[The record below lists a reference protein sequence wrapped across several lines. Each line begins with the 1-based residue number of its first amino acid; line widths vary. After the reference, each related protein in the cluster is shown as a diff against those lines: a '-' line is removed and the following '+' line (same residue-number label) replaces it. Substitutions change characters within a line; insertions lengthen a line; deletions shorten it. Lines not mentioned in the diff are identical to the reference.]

1 MCKVTPSTG
10 AESDKT
16 PPPGAPV
23 RSASAA
29 PLLPSLLRGKAV
41 RPHGPAHP
49 LSGGK
54 PARPTRDDPGRPCL
68 TRALSGASAERF
80 SEAPNLA
87 SRGRSGGRAPR
98 GTGRPVSRAQGPRV
112 DPAAPR
118 RRRGR
123 APSRRDTR
131 GGPAARR
138 RPRAG
143 ALTVCGAVSVA
154 APASSAGGKWPPA
167 RRAPAPRPLP
177 STRPSGPERRRP
189 PLRDLG
195 APPPPTQ
202 WPSPQ
207 PPSRAPAQRAQR
219 RARRLPRFAQ
229 AGWEAGAPALSRR
242 VPSPRRAPASPPPV
256 VASVTS
262 SSWQQAPQPGTEEP
276 V

>member
-1 MCKVTPSTG
+1 MSCQSKQFILVQRRQLKSNEACFP
-10 AESDKT
+10 
-16 PPPGAPV
+16 
-23 RSASAA
+23 
-29 PLLPSLLRGKAV
+29 PSLWLTFALFFGFSKNLCFFFIHRLG
-41 RPHGPAHP
+41 
-49 LSGGK
+49 L
-54 PARPTRDDPGRPCL
+54 PC
-68 TRALSGASAERF
+68 SSQMEN
-80 SEAPNLA
+80 EI
-87 SRGRSGGRAPR
+87 
-98 GTGRPVSRAQGPRV
+98 
-112 DPAAPR
+112 
-118 RRRGR
+118 
-123 APSRRDTR
+123 
-131 GGPAARR
+131 
-138 RPRAG
+138 
-143 ALTVCGAVSVA
+143 TVCGAVSVA